1 MAIEF
6 QFGEHSSVR
15 LDIAPDRCIAVC
27 RAPNTASIDVAAATK
42 SAIESPLD
50 FPPLRQAVVPGDHV
64 VLALGPGVPQ
74 AADIVA
80 AIVPTLLE
88 AGVAPQDISL
98 LRAPIDLESGQ
109 PDPRGR
115 LAEPIRDTVQTI
127 THDPAHQDE
136 LGYLAADPQGAPIYL
151 NRHLCDADLV
161 IPIGCLRSEATA
173 AGSERSRVNGKANV
187 WNDTLYP
194 TFADRT
200 TIEHLAPNGVPLT
213 AGQLAH
219 RHKQVDQIAWLLGI
233 QATAQ
238 VVPAGGDRALQV
250 LAGLPEA
257 VFTKGGSISRSAW
270 QYEVPARA
278 NLVIAAISGGKSQQ
292 TWANLAHALQSAL
305 NVVNE
310 DGAIVLCTELETQ
323 PGPALRVLTD
333 ASDSETSQKRLRKL
347 HSPDAPLARLLAQS
361 LDRCTIYL
369 LSRLPEETV
378 SSLGLAYVASADEVA
393 RLATHHDSCI
403 LISDAQYAAPY
414 VAEKQVGA

>member
-1 MAIEF
+1 MAIDLK
-6 QFGEHSSVR
+6 FGEHSTIQ
-15 LDIAPDRCIAVC
+15 LDIPADRFVAVGPAPA
-27 RAPNTASIDVAAATK
+27 ASSVDVALATK
-42 SAIESPLD
+42 SAIEAPLD
-50 FPPLRQAVVPGDHV
+50 FPPLRQAIVPGDHV

-74 AADIVA
+74 AADVVA
-80 AIVPTLLE
+80 AIVPVLLE
-88 AGVAPQDISL
+88 GGVAPEDITL
-98 LRAPIDLESGQ
+98 LRTPVDIESGQ

-115 LAEPIRDTVQTI
+115 LAEPIRDTVQTV

-173 AGSERSRVNGKANV
+173 TGSERSSANGKANV

-200 TIEHLAPNGVPLT
+200 TIEHLARNGVPLT

-219 RHKQVDQIAWLLGI
+219 RHKQVDQIAWLLGV

-257 VFTKGGSISRSAW
+257 VFTKGGSIARSAW
-270 QYEVPARA
+270 QYEIPARG

-310 DGAIVLCTELETQ
+310 DGAIVLCTELEAQ
-323 PGPALRVLTD
+323 PGPALKVLAD
-333 ASDSETSQKRLRKL
+333 ASDSETSHKRLRKL

-369 LSRLPEETV
+369 LSHLPEETV
-378 SSLGLAYVASADEVA
+378 SSLGLAYVASPDEVA